1 MARGSRIDRLL
12 LNPECGEHL
21 PPHPWGLVDLLL
33 ELLAGFIDQNGER
46 QLPMRFQKPP
56 LAGPQLTWPR
66 AANSQTRCLGFRG
79 SLGTCLALVA
89 EPPLQAWPGCDRRQP
104 AEPPEVAVRRQCPAS
119 VNFRHGVKISF
130 AAEND
135 APGLGPPA
143 ITYIF
148 PATTA
153 LPSPWRAVGIG
164 VYSLQVSLG
173 GA

>member
-1 MARGSRIDRLL
+1 MPCGGFPCASQCRFRARLH
-12 LNPECGEHL
+12 LNVQGNCRS
-21 PPHPWGLVDLLL
+21 DLL
-33 ELLAGFIDQNGER
+33 
-46 QLPMRFQKPP
+46 
-56 LAGPQLTWPR
+56 
-66 AANSQTRCLGFRG
+66 FRYQR
-79 SLGTCLALVA
+79 LALASISGTTVVQRSKA
-89 EPPLQAWPGCDRRQP
+89 QARRQ
-104 AEPPEVAVRRQCPAS
+104 
-119 VNFRHGVKISF
+119 GVKISF

-135 APGLGPPA
+135 PPGLGPPA